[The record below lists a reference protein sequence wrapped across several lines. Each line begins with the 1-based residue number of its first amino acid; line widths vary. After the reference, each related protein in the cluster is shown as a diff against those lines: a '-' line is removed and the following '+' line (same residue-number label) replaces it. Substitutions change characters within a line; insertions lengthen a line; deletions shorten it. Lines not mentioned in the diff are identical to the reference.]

1 MSENQLP
8 TLETQVTVPP
18 HEDEGQSTNLD
29 HGPAAI
35 LVIDDDE
42 ALGQAYRRQ
51 LMGAGLGTLAVTQAE
66 VALELLRK
74 GELFDAIVSDIVMP
88 NMDGIALMSEVR
100 KYNLD
105 VPIILSTG
113 NPNLESAISAI
124 QFGAF
129 RYLTKPV
136 ESDVLVATV
145 REAVSQHRLARLKRE
160 ALVLLAPNRQQ
171 LGDRVSLEVH
181 FERALKRL
189 WIAYQPIIDLQARVL
204 VGYEALVR
212 SGESTLGS
220 PALLFDAA
228 ERLGCID
235 ELGRCIRRLVAGQI
249 PQAPRACTF
258 FVNIHAT
265 DLQDEHLTS
274 PQAPLSEFASR
285 VVLEVTDRFSLDHI
299 PNVETSVSQLRGLG
313 YRVALDD
320 LGAGYAGLGSFS
332 RLQPDFVKL
341 DSSLIREIDMYK
353 RQQSLV
359 RSLLSVCNRELA
371 IDVICEGV
379 ETEAERDTLEVLGAG
394 LMQGYLFGR
403 PVAEFA
409 RVAFEGRAN
418 DSK

>member
-1 MSENQLP
+1 
-8 TLETQVTVPP
+8 
-18 HEDEGQSTNLD
+18 
-29 HGPAAI
+29 
-35 LVIDDDE
+35 
-42 ALGQAYRRQ
+42 
-51 LMGAGLGTLAVTQAE
+51 
-66 VALELLRK
+66 
-74 GELFDAIVSDIVMP
+74 
-88 NMDGIALMSEVR
+88 VR
-100 KYNLD
+100 KCNLD
-105 VPIILSTG
+105 VPIILITG

-136 ESDVLVATV
+136 APDVLVKSV

-160 ALVLLAPNRQQ
+160 ALMLLTPHRQQ

-189 WIAYQPIIDLQARVL
+189 WIAYQPVVNLQTRQV

-212 SGESTLGS
+212 SAESKLGS
-220 PALLFDAA
+220 PELLFDAA

-249 PQAPRACTF
+249 LQAPKDCTF

-274 PQAPLSEFASR
+274 PQAPLSEHAAR
-285 VVLEVTDRFSLDHI
+285 VVLEVTDRFSLDRI
-299 PNVETSVSQLRGLG
+299 TNVETRMSQLRGLG
-313 YRVALDD
+313 YRLALDD

-341 DSSLIREIDMYK
+341 DMSLVRDIDKYK
-353 RQQSLV
+353 RKQSLV
-359 RSLLSVCNRELA
+359 RSLLAVCNRELG

-379 ETEAERDTLEVLGAG
+379 ETEAERDTLEALGAG

-409 RVAFEGRAN
+409 RVAFAGPSNESR
-418 DSK
+418 